1 MKRFL
6 AGLITGWLVVAVAQ
20 LAVTAWAQHEAQ
32 GKVVPA
38 QILVDNQKVTI
49 RRWKLEPGER
59 SPIHTHNL
67 DHVYVVIHGSKIRE
81 YLPDGTIHDDEQE
94 TGRADF
100 APGTG
105 KTHSFANDGTGPY
118 EMVSIELKAAR

>member
-6 AGLITGWLVVAVAQ
+6 AGLITGWLVVGLAQ
-20 LAVTAWAQHEAQ
+20 LAGAVWAQQEAHS
-32 GKVVPA
+32 KVVRA
-38 QILVDNQKVTI
+38 QILVDNQKLTI

-59 SPIHTHNL
+59 SPVHTHTL

-81 YLPDGTIHDDEQE
+81 YLPDGTMHDDVQE

-100 APGTG
+100 VQGTG
-105 KTHSFANDGTGPY
+105 KTHSFENDGTVPY

>member
-6 AGLITGWLVVAVAQ
+6 AGMITGWFVLAVAG
-20 LAVTAWAQHEAQ
+20 LAWEVWAQQEAH
-32 GKVVPA
+32 GKVVQA

-49 RRWKLEPGER
+49 RRWKLQPGER
-59 SPIHTHNL
+59 SPVHTHTL

-81 YLPDGTIHDDEQE
+81 YLPDGTMHDDEQE

-105 KTHSFANDGTGPY
+105 KTHSFENDGTVPY
-118 EMVSIELKAAR
+118 EMVSIELKAAH